1 MCDTPTTSTAPVPI
15 GPLPRGAAPPAGA
28 ERTELEVVG
37 GFPVHPFASKFKLL
51 EGGEFDDLV
60 ESVRVAGRVTAVEF
74 HDGLLIDGRNRV
86 RAVEVLRQ
94 RGYDI
99 EMPLDEWQPRGGEC
113 VEEHIY
119 AVNVHRRHLT
129 DDQRAVHALEL
140 LPRIR
145 AAKAARQA
153 ATRFGGPSRDAA
165 AGMSQPPADSAHPR
179 RSAAEKAAASSI
191 GQLARLAKVSSHK
204 AAQAVALADAVAAG
218 TVDHDEID
226 AVRRGDKHLRDASP
240 KKKRRSPPATSSVVL
255 KFVPD
260 DDSEPDP
267 ECEFE
272 QDDAGAADVTEEEI
286 RRRWEW
292 FKRPYAVADYC
303 EVRRLVMTVVA
314 EEQRE
319 FNRQA

>member
-1 MCDTPTTSTAPVPI
+1 MCDTPTTSTALVPI
-15 GPLPRGAAPPAGA
+15 GPGPRGAAPPAGA

-51 EGGEFDDLV
+51 EGGEFDDLI

-86 RAVEVLRQ
+86 RAVEVLRR

-99 EMPLDEWQPRGGEC
+99 EMPLDEWEPRGGEC

-129 DDQRAVHALEL
+129 DDQRAVLALEL
-140 LPRIR
+140 LPQIR

-226 AVRRGDKHLRDASP
+226 AVRCGDKHLRDASP
-240 KKKRRSPPATSSVVL
+240 KKKRRSPPAAGSVVL

-272 QDDAGAADVTEEEI
+272 EGDIDLADVTEEEV

-292 FKRPYAVADYC
+292 FTRPYAGTNRHMVLPW
-303 EVRRLVMTVVA
+303 VVKLVA
-314 EEQRE
+314 EFAQEID
-319 FNRQA
+319 RQA

>member
-1 MCDTPTTSTAPVPI
+1 MPINPAPC
-15 GPLPRGAAPPAGA
+15 GAAPPAGA

-51 EGGEFDDLV
+51 EGSEFDDLV
-60 ESVRVAGRVTAVEF
+60 ESVRVAGRVAPIEF

-86 RAVEVLRQ
+86 RAVEALRQ

-99 EMPLDEWQPRGGEC
+99 EMSHDEWQPRGGEC

-129 DDQRAVHALEL
+129 DDQRAVLALEL
-140 LPRIR
+140 LPQIR

-165 AGMSQPPADSAHPR
+165 AGISQPPADSAHRR

-191 GQLARLAKVSSHK
+191 GQLARLAKVSGHK
-204 AAQAVALADAVAAG
+204 AAQAVALGDAVAAG
-218 TVDHDEID
+218 TVDQDEID
-226 AVRRGDKHLRDASP
+226 AVLRGDKHLRDASP
-240 KKKRRSPPATSSVVL
+240 KKKRRLPPAADRDVL
-255 KFVPD
+255 KFVTD
-260 DDSEPDP
+260 DDSEP
-267 ECEFE
+267 ESEFDR
-272 QDDAGAADVTEEEI
+272 DDTDDDEVTEKSV

-292 FKRPYAVADYC
+292 FKRPYAVADHR
-303 EVRRLVMTVVA
+303 EVRRLLMKVVA
-314 EEQRE
+314 EEQRD
-319 FNRQA
+319 FDRHL